1 MGSDAIVLPEDD
13 MLRYVVFLF
22 CCHWFIS
29 ASGPGNTIPVLEAE
43 VNEMEGED
51 LPLGF
56 SFALA
61 QNPDAMKAFSNLSK
75 QAQTE
80 ILQRAHAVSSK
91 GEMQSLVNS
100 LAKKPKPYGF
110 DTAAF

>member
-1 MGSDAIVLPEDD
+1 MVCRL
-13 MLRYVVFLF
+13 LL
-22 CCHWFIS
+22 CCYCFIS
-29 ASGPGNTIPVLEAE
+29 APGPGNTIPALEAE
-43 VNEMEGED
+43 VKQMEGED

-61 QNPDAMKAFSNLSK
+61 QHPDAMKAFSNLSK

-80 ILQRAHAVSSK
+80 ILRRAHAVSSK
-91 GEMQSLVNS
+91 GEMQSLVNN
-100 LAKKPKPYGF
+100 LVKKPEPRGF

>member
-1 MGSDAIVLPEDD
+1 
-13 MLRYVVFLF
+13 
-22 CCHWFIS
+22 
-29 ASGPGNTIPVLEAE
+29 
-43 VNEMEGED
+43 MEGED

-80 ILQRAHAVSSK
+80 ILQRAHAVSAK

-100 LAKKPKPYGF
+100 LAKSQTAREPHGF